1 MGADIVADI
10 LATELHRLPGVRLLI
25 DIGTNGEIVLAR
37 DGEIITCATAAG
49 PAFEG
54 AHIECGMRAAPGA
67 IDHVSRDGMLR
78 ATLIGDGQEP
88 RGLCGSG
95 LLDAA
100 AAMVEAGIVDPS
112 GRFQPREQVPA
123 SLGERLMAAGGLP
136 AFQLTPGSRQ
146 PVYVSQSDIRQ
157 LQMAKGAT
165 RAGIEILLRD
175 FHLDYQ
181 QIDEVLLAGAFG
193 SFIDPAS
200 ALAIGLLP
208 PVPLERVRAV
218 GNTAGAG
225 ACLAA
230 LSAQAR
236 AEATQIAQI
245 ARYVELSTRSDFNRL
260 FSADDSFP
268 QGYKPQPRFVIP
280 FRREAAHSGGWLL
293 AKIGFAEGK
302 GRHRSGP
309 VGHQRHNGQDVGQR
323 QQQLERQGHPDGL

>member
-1 MGADIVADI
+1 MPCVSSYVGADIVADI

-200 ALAIGLLP
+200 ALAIGLCRRCRSSVC
-208 PVPLERVRAV
+208 VPSATRRA
-218 GNTAGAG
+218 
-225 ACLAA
+225 
-230 LSAQAR
+230 
-236 AEATQIAQI
+236 
-245 ARYVELSTRSDFNRL
+245 
-260 FSADDSFP
+260 P
-268 QGYKPQPRFVIP
+268 
-280 FRREAAHSGGWLL
+280 
-293 AKIGFAEGK
+293 
-302 GRHRSGP
+302 GP
-309 VGHQRHNGQDVGQR
+309 VWPPSQRRPAPRRLRSPKSPVMSSCLPGR
-323 QQQLERQGHPDGL
+323 ISTACFCR